1 MGSVDRGSSAGA
13 VVRFFASVVL
23 GVHRH
28 GDVARPRL
36 SVVDGLSLRTSS
48 RIHAKTHAGTRTER
62 SEKIT
67 KNPATIAARKDASFK
82 SKKRHDTLL
91 KWGISCAI
99 LPALRQ
105 GRADASCVRYL
116 RFFFPCLIKK
126 KKNTQ
131 DWCRHS
137 FWAPLPA
144 CIWRTIRVI
153 VWVIWQ
159 IILFIAAIISMIFNF
174 FGSLYPGM
182 VYYLIVG
189 FFLFFWWYVSF
200 SFFLPSLTNFL

>member
-1 MGSVDRGSSAGA
+1 MGNQLCYSSGSPTGA
-13 VVRFFASVVL
+13 CGCFVRQISPFLFS
-23 GVHRH
+23 
-28 GDVARPRL
+28 L
-36 SVVDGLSLRTSS
+36 SD
-48 RIHAKTHAGTRTER
+48 
-62 SEKIT
+62 
-67 KNPATIAARKDASFK
+67 
-82 SKKRHDTLL
+82 
-91 KWGISCAI
+91 
-99 LPALRQ
+99 
-105 GRADASCVRYL
+105 
-116 RFFFPCLIKK
+116 K

>member
-62 SEKIT
+62 SEMIT
-67 KNPATIAARKDASFK
+67 KNPATRAARKDASFK

-126 KKNTQ
+126 KYSGLVSAFVLGASSCVHMA
-131 DWCRHS
+131 DDSRHRVGDMADHPVHRRDHLHDLQFLRFS
-137 FWAPLPA
+137 LSRHGLLPHRRLLPVLLVV
-144 CIWRTIRVI
+144 C
-153 VWVIWQ
+153 
-159 IILFIAAIISMIFNF
+159 
-174 FGSLYPGM
+174 
-182 VYYLIVG
+182 
-189 FFLFFWWYVSF
+189 LFF
-200 SFFLPSLTNFL
+200 FFPTVAN